1 MKVSV
6 IELSVEEYL
15 NKIKRSV
22 KDIIN
27 NFKKSD
33 TWKIQ
38 VKVAINFISCED
50 NDEEYV
56 MHSKSDNIEIIIND
70 KADQVTENFFKSVL
84 NRYQIVLETSMR
96 NEDYIF
102 DCVHLLN
109 YKCYSRTFK
118 QGRSYIDCPNWIK
131 NKKSNNKS
139 YQ

>member
-27 NFKKSD
+27 NFRKSD

-38 VKVAINFISCED
+38 LKVAINFITCED

-56 MHSKSDNIEIIIND
+56 MHSKNDNIEILIND
-70 KADQVTENFFKSVL
+70 KAGQVTENVFK
-84 NRYQIVLETSMR
+84 
-96 NEDYIF
+96 
-102 DCVHLLN
+102 
-109 YKCYSRTFK
+109 
-118 QGRSYIDCPNWIK
+118 
-131 NKKSNNKS
+131 
-139 YQ
+139 